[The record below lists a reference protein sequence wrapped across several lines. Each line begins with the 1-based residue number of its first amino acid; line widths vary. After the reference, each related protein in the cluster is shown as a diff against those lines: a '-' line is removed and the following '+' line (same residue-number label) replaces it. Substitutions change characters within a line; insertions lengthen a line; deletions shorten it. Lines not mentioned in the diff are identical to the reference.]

1 MKNTETLA
9 KDWTIRTRNISSGEY
24 LEAMFYEMSEA
35 DANHHALGD
44 NPGSEV
50 VGAWPYA
57 LHEIDEDAD
66 RIAELR
72 GRTAVS
78 VKEDI
83 RIDNAIAAIQAI
95 RKAAGIATPECNP
108 TAATTISSKE
118 VPILLE
124 DLELYHSTTTTAK
137 GGAA

>member
-1 MKNTETLA
+1 AHTRKPAHGFPPLRNKNQPTTNHKPRHKMKNTVTLA
-9 KDWTIRTRNISSGEY
+9 KDWTIRTRNISSGKY
-24 LEAMFYEMSEA
+24 HEATFYEMSEA
-35 DANHHALGD
+35 DAKHHALGD

-83 RIDNAIAAIQAI
+83 RID
-95 RKAAGIATPECNP
+95 
-108 TAATTISSKE
+108 
-118 VPILLE
+118 
-124 DLELYHSTTTTAK
+124 
-137 GGAA
+137 